1 MPTRFHATPLEAVAA
16 TVREVVSV
24 DEYTFH
30 IDRPAD
36 LDRILDHA
44 WVESAFAADAYV
56 PYWPTIW
63 PAARML
69 AKAAI
74 REPWDAYPQPVTVLE
89 VGCGLGLGG
98 IACLAR
104 GLPVTFSDVDET
116 ALAFAA
122 ANARLNGFSNGFRT
136 IRLDFRCPPHDEKHP
151 IIIGSDLMYEER
163 LVDPL
168 VGLLAAA
175 LAPDGLC
182 LIADPGR
189 YAAHAFKSKLQEAG
203 YDVTS
208 KSRAR
213 QRTRRRSARDP
224 LSDSAGDRVIGHQPG
239 TATAS
244 MPSPRALIVFSTLAR
259 SRVDRRRE

>member
-63 PAARML
+63 PAARIL

-74 REPWDAYPQPVTVLE
+74 REPWEAYPQPVTVLE

-151 IIIGSDLMYEER
+151 IVIGSDLMYEER

-189 YAAHAFKSKLQEAG
+189 HAAHAFKSKLQEAG
-203 YDVTS
+203 YEVT
-208 KSRAR
+208 RNLVHANEPGGGAQGILYRIR
-213 QRTRRRSARDP
+213 Q
-224 LSDSAGDRVIGHQPG
+224 G
-239 TATAS
+239 TA
-244 MPSPRALIVFSTLAR
+244 
-259 SRVDRRRE
+259 